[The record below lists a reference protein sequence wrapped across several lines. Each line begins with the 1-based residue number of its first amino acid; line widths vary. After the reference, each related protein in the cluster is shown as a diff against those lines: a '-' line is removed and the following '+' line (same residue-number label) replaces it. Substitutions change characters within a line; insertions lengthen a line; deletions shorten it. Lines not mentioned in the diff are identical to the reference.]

1 MLQLAGRRCPLRSL
15 QQPGGKSWEGGREG
29 VIVGVVVSDGV
40 DVDPYICVSE
50 VGGGRRRRRR
60 KRRRQADA
68 MY

>member
-1 MLQLAGRRCPLRSL
+1 L

-60 KRRRQADA
+60 KRRRQGDA